1 MSRTQM
7 VTTVNQKFEMA
18 VLPVSDVD
26 RAKSF
31 YQGLGWRMDG
41 DFNDGKDWRVVQ
53 MTPPGSPCSVIFCKE
68 IMPAG
73 ARLRS
78 APLSSLFLDNIEAAR
93 AELPRSAV
101 ASA

>member
-53 MTPPGSPCSVIFCKE
+53 MTPPGSACSVIFGKGFT
-68 IMPAG
+68 A
-73 ARLRS
+73 A
-78 APLSSLFLDNIEAAR
+78 APGRCRETSSSSTTSTRHAPISSDAA
-93 AELPRSAV
+93 PR
-101 ASA
+101 